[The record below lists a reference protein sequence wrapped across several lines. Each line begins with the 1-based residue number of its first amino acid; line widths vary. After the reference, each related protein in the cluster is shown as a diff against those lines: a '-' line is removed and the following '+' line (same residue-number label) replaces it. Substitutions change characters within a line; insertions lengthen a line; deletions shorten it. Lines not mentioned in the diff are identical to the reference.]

1 MYNTYQ
7 NRVTSAREV
16 MTRAMLQYDNDIQAA
31 RLQNNSILAE
41 IAYQSLQQQLELSL
55 QGFQYKNNLILE
67 QANKKVEMDNMYYQ
81 RYQDVLAQINHEN
94 AMAEE
99 IRQFNQNY
107 ELQMKQYNESIR
119 QFNQEYALREKEY
132 KESIRQFNEEIARL
146 KKKDEQ
152 EYKMQIQELEL
163 KKKQVEQEKKQWEA
177 EMKLKEKQLAEEKRQ
192 FDETMAYNKSKS
204 TGGGNDTPK
213 PAVVDPPRITDTP
226 QKAYPNQTGSFRD
239 RNYTTNKASLNAIG
253 LGNVTAAEL
262 ARLLEKGIVK
272 RTVKN
277 GQYYYT
283 MANPGGLK
291 NMGLS
296 QGGR

>member
-1 MYNTYQ
+1 
-7 NRVTSAREV
+7 
-16 MTRAMLQYDNDIQAA
+16 
-31 RLQNNSILAE
+31 
-41 IAYQSLQQQLELSL
+41 
-55 QGFQYKNNLILE
+55 
-67 QANKKVEMDNMYYQ
+67 
-81 RYQDVLAQINHEN
+81 
-94 AMAEE
+94 
-99 IRQFNQNY
+99 
-107 ELQMKQYNESIR
+107 MKQYNESIR

-152 EYKMQIQELEL
+152 EYQMEIKNLEL

-192 FDETMAYNKSKS
+192 FDETMAYNKKKS
-204 TGGGNDTPK
+204 AGGGDDTPK
-213 PAVVDPPRITDTP
+213 RVQDSPKIADTP
-226 QKAYPNQTGSFRD
+226 NVKAYPNQTGSFRD